1 MRYCYALDL
10 VNDETLIKEY
20 IEYHKNV
27 WPEIQQ
33 SILDSGIEVMEIYH
47 VGNRLFMITEENKN
61 AQLEERSQSDQ
72 EKAKID
78 EWETLMWTY
87 QQALPVAKKGEKW
100 VLMENIY
107 QLKV

>member
-10 VNDETLIKEY
+10 VDDETLIKEY

-27 WPEIQQ
+27 WPEIEQ

-47 VGNRLFMITEENKN
+47 VGNRLFMITEEGNN
-61 AQLEERSQSDQ
+61 TPLDERPQSDQ
-72 EKAKID
+72 VKAKID
-78 EWETLMWTY
+78 QWETLMWTY
-87 QQALPVAKKGEKW
+87 QQALPIAKKGEKW